1 MPSAAADPRN
11 NPPTTPPA
19 IGHDVPPE
27 LLAAIERSADVK
39 LSDVPAEEIANLVA
53 ISKKLGND
61 AFARGRFREAATAY
75 TRAIAGDAKDK
86 ALFGNRSAAL
96 LEMGEREDALG
107 DALRCVA
114 LDATWP
120 KAFYRVGR
128 ACASLGDWVA
138 ARDAYAKCASL
149 ARNRGDPPDAGVE
162 HRLAHAS
169 HRACA
174 LLDRVASSV
183 ASKRRDL
190 AVRLRTARRNDE
202 RHAIETQ
209 WRQTMQ
215 GPADY
220 DATAYEWRPTFLPLM
235 RTRVRCARRLSRI
248 RSVRSSVPSR
258 RTRP

>member
-1 MPSAAADPRN
+1 MPSAAADPLN

-149 ARNRGDPPDAGVE
+149 ARDRGDPPDAGVE

-174 LLDRVASSV
+174 LLDRMASSV
-183 ASKRRDL
+183 ASNDATSPFASEPRGETTRGTRSRRSGGRRCR
-190 AVRLRTARRNDE
+190 APRTTTRPRTSGARRSY
-202 RHAIETQ
+202 R
-209 WRQTMQ
+209 
-215 GPADY
+215 
-220 DATAYEWRPTFLPLM
+220 
-235 RTRVRCARRLSRI
+235 
-248 RSVRSSVPSR
+248 
-258 RTRP
+258 